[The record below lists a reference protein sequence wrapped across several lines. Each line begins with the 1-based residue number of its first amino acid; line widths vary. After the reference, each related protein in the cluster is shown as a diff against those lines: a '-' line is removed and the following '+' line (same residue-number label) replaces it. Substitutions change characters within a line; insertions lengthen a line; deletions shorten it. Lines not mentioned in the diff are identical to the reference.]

1 MTSSLNGISKFLT
14 IASIATLAV
23 FASNRAHSDVQLSI
37 TGEIDGGYLIH
48 SDAASAFGFT
58 VGNQDYFF
66 DGVSALLSS
75 NLTLAESTAHPIVF
89 SLYAADSN
97 GIRTGAALV
106 TLTTDP
112 ITEYSGEQYRFFTP
126 TSSTPFTLQANST
139 YVIVPSSDVVWFSYY
154 AWYGTN
160 SAAYGPQETDWAPFP
175 GTSRSSDG
183 GVTWT
188 MVPNV
193 LLLADIYATPVP
205 EPSSIMLLLGVG
217 AAALLMKRRA
227 RRN

>member
-1 MTSSLNGISKFLT
+1 MTSSLNNISKFLT

-23 FASNRAHSDVQLSI
+23 FASNSAHSDVQLSI
-37 TGEIDGGYLIH
+37 TGESHGGYLVL

-66 DGVSALLSS
+66 DGVSALLSTS
-75 NLTLAESTAHPIVF
+75 LTLAESTAHPIVF

-112 ITEYSGEQYRFFTP
+112 ITGYLEQYRFFTP

-139 YVIVPSSDVVWFSYY
+139 YVIVPSSDLVWPNYY
-154 AWYGTN
+154 SWSNTN
-160 SAAYGPQETDWAPFP
+160 PAAYGPQDTDWAPFP

-205 EPSSIMLLLGVG
+205 EPSSITLLLGVG